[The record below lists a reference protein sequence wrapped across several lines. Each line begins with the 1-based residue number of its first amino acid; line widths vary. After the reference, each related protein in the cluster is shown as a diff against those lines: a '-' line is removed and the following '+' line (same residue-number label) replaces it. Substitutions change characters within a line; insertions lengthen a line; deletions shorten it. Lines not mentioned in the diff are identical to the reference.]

1 MFLEYLEEFPN
12 HPRATFYLAQTYES
26 IDQAKAI
33 EWYEKRVQL
42 LHGWID
48 EAYIAC
54 LRLGRLYKNYS
65 DKVKWWM
72 HGTYLVPH
80 RLECY
85 HELMMQEYHRG
96 KHLLAVGF
104 GMMSTQFSRIPIE
117 HDLFI
122 EPDVYNFLLD
132 LHLGVSC
139 YWTKNWKEGID
150 ACQRALKTCPEW
162 AKPQLKE
169 NLNFLNQIKP
179 LDYLPVAD
187 PTPAYFNT
195 ITKIE
200 NKDRPTHN
208 LIIIDNFYDNPMEM
222 RNKALSMDFNVTGNF
237 PGSRTAPYLT
247 EGIKERFERILGK
260 RINHWPSQ
268 YNGSFQIAT
277 NQHSS
282 WIHRD
287 TTDWSVVVFLTP
299 NAPVDSG
306 TMFYRHKETGLE
318 CTFSQEDEDRLNNDS
333 RNYDQWE
340 LVDKIGN
347 KFNRCVMFRGRR

>member
-1 MFLEYLEEFPN
+1 
-12 HPRATFYLAQTYES
+12 
-26 IDQAKAI
+26 
-33 EWYEKRVQL
+33 
-42 LHGWID
+42 
-48 EAYIAC
+48 
-54 LRLGRLYKNYS
+54 
-65 DKVKWWM
+65 
-72 HGTYLVPH
+72 
-80 RLECY
+80 
-85 HELMMQEYHRG
+85 
-96 KHLLAVGF
+96 
-104 GMMSTQFSRIPIE
+104 
-117 HDLFI
+117 
-122 EPDVYNFLLD
+122 
-132 LHLGVSC
+132 
-139 YWTKNWKEGID
+139 
-150 ACQRALKTCPEW
+150 
-162 AKPQLKE
+162 
-169 NLNFLNQIKP
+169 
-179 LDYLPVAD
+179 
-187 PTPAYFNT
+187 
-195 ITKIE
+195 
-200 NKDRPTHN
+200 
-208 LIIIDNFYDNPMEM
+208 MEM

-347 KFNRCVMFRGRR
+347 KFNRCVMFRGRRSHISEKYFGHTKEDGRLFQTFFFSE